1 MGYSNNQN
9 SPGAIAVDL
18 ETIPMDGA
26 AEYVPGPEPVP
37 PLDLEAIKPARNLKD
52 VTKIAEDLVKRRAA
66 AVEAH
71 AEKAQQQ
78 AQAHAEKLGKAALDF
93 NLARIVAIAWSDGG
107 TPVTLMCENET
118 DERNALELF
127 WSSSAGRTLVGFR
140 IRAFDAP
147 MLMARSRYLGVK
159 FPLLDLGSYSRSG
172 RIVDL
177 YDVWNFGLKPYDM
190 TSVMSLGLKSIAKR
204 IGLTVADEI
213 DGKEIPAL
221 VQAGDW
227 DAVRSHVESDVRL
240 TVGVAQFL
248 GVMRTVDVAA

>member
-1 MGYSNNQN
+1 MGYNSQN

-18 ETIPMDGA
+18 ETCPMDGA
-26 AEYVPGPEPVP
+26 AYYVPPPDLSQIQAAKNLKNPE
-37 PLDLEAIKPARNLKD
+37 LIKEDIAKRQAEAIA
-52 VTKIAEDLVKRRAA
+52 
-66 AVEAH
+66 
-71 AEKAQQQ
+71 
-78 AQAHAEKLGKAALDF
+78 AHAEKLGKAALDF